1 MLLPLLVTQMPELSV
16 KRGNSNLTWA
26 LSSLGLADLFKPGF
40 AQLYD
45 ISDYK
50 WLSVSGIIHKTHF
63 DIRESGERVVSTP
76 ASQVTNNIV
85 KNSLFSHPSLKPVT
99 SPSLKQP
106 VAPDPD
112 ITTISIDKPFL
123 YFVFD
128 NVSGLIMVMGK
139 FGREPVNYRL
149 PI

>member
-1 MLLPLLVTQMPELSV
+1 M
-16 KRGNSNLTWA
+16 KRGNSNLTWP

-45 ISDYK
+45 VSDYK

-63 DIRESGERVVSTP
+63 DIRENGKGQPTP
-76 ASQVTNNIV
+76 GTGVTATPQTANNV
-85 KNSLFSHPSLKPVT
+85 MKNSLFSHAPSKPVT
-99 SPSLKQP
+99 NQNVKQ
-106 VAPDPD
+106 
-112 ITTISIDKPFL
+112 TTTTDSDAVNVSIDKPFL

-128 NVSGLIMVMGK
+128 NVSGLVMVMGK